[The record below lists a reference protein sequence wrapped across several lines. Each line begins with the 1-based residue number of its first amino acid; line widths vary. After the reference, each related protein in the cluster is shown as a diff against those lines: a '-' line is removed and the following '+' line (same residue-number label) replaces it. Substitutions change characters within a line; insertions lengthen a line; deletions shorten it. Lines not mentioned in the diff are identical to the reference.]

1 MSAVPS
7 ASAIAAAPVVEERS
21 LEELLARQKE
31 LTKELEALNKL
42 IAKAA
47 KKAGGKRKR
56 TPKVDAEGKPVKGAP
71 SAWAAWTAHA
81 KTAYAAEYETVKAAA
96 LADGKKANVM
106 AFAAAARDKHAA
118 DFKVFNERHAAA
130 HGAVAAAAAAGAGAG
145 AGAASASDAGGYS
158 SSASTASA
166 KPKKAAA
173 AAPAAAVPAAAA
185 PAAKAPA
192 KVAKKVAKAE

>member
-1 MSAVPS
+1 MSAAVPS
-7 ASAIAAAPVVEERS
+7 ASAVAAAPAVEERS
-21 LEELLARQKE
+21 LEELLNRQKE
-31 LTKELEALNKL
+31 LTKELEALNKQ

-56 TPKVDAEGKPVKGAP
+56 TPKVGADGKPVKGAP
-71 SAWAAWTAHA
+71 SAWAAWTKHA
-81 KTAYAAEYETVKAAA
+81 KTAYEAEYKAAEAAA
-96 LADGKKANVM
+96 VAEGKKPNVM
-106 AFAAAARDKHAA
+106 TFAASARDKHPA
-118 DFKVFNERHAAA
+118 DFKAFTDRHNAA
-130 HGAVAAAAAAGAGAG
+130 HGAAAGGAG

-173 AAPAAAVPAAAA
+173 APAAAAPAAAAAAAA

-192 KVAKKVAKAE
+192 KVAKKAGKGE